1 VTTYIQGTDDFPVE
15 FPEIDDSTP
24 EEAAEWNP
32 ALEALANRTKW
43 LKLKILPIPAL
54 NWHKAVTTNFNQTR
68 GVYSEV
74 EQTWYIVGDDPGT
87 DQFERSQDSALN
99 NFEDLSGAL
108 GGAIPCYDVACNQT
122 TGDLVIVNKSSRNVY
137 LGVFAG
143 YGSLS
148 SGGNWT
154 NGANMIAVAAG
165 APVVDWDEISG
176 NFITVYRNGASGFHA
191 EHWAAGPTFTP
202 AASIPAAWTAYTGSN
217 NAEIGCSRGQPVGT
231 TLACFYDATGSVQK
245 LNVMR
250 STDGGTNWTNHQ
262 IAPPL
267 DLLLVSKPAF
277 NKEAKRWYVAGSS
290 SLPRVYIYE
299 STDDGVTWA
308 IVATIN
314 GWECH
319 GIVASG
325 ELLVLLG
332 KDQRIAYSV
341 DRGVTWRFEARRLP
355 ATVATM
361 HLLAGGGQLFFTN
374 NVAKNAF
381 SSLRIGNVGE
391 VI

>member
-1 VTTYIQGTDDFPVE
+1 MP
-15 FPEIDDSTP
+15 ST
-24 EEAAEWNP
+24 
-32 ALEALANRTKW
+32 
-43 LKLKILPIPAL
+43 
-54 NWHKAVTTNFNQTR
+54 
-68 GVYSEV
+68 
-74 EQTWYIVGDDPGT
+74 
-87 DQFERSQDSALN
+87 
-99 NFEDLSGAL
+99 
-108 GGAIPCYDVACNQT
+108 GGA
-122 TGDLVIVNKSSRNVY
+122 
-137 LGVFAG
+137 
-143 YGSLS
+143 
-148 SGGNWT
+148 T
-154 NGANMIAVAAG
+154 NGTHH
-165 APVVDWDEISG
+165 ELL
-176 NFITVYRNGASGFHA
+176 T
-191 EHWAAGPTFTP
+191 
-202 AASIPAAWTAYTGSN
+202 
-217 NAEIGCSRGQPVGT
+217 
-231 TLACFYDATGSVQK
+231 
-245 LNVMR
+245 
-250 STDGGTNWTNHQ
+250 
-262 IAPPL
+262 PL

>member
-1 VTTYIQGTDDFPVE
+1 
-15 FPEIDDSTP
+15 
-24 EEAAEWNP
+24 
-32 ALEALANRTKW
+32 
-43 LKLKILPIPAL
+43 
-54 NWHKAVTTNFNQTR
+54 
-68 GVYSEV
+68 
-74 EQTWYIVGDDPGT
+74 
-87 DQFERSQDSALN
+87 
-99 NFEDLSGAL
+99 
-108 GGAIPCYDVACNQT
+108 
-122 TGDLVIVNKSSRNVY
+122 
-137 LGVFAG
+137 
-143 YGSLS
+143 
-148 SGGNWT
+148 
-154 NGANMIAVAAG
+154 MIAVAAG

-191 EHWAAGPTFTP
+191 EHGAAGPPFTRG
-202 AASIPAAWTAYTGSN
+202 ASIPGAWTAYTGSN
-217 NAEIGCSRGQPVGT
+217 NAEIGCSRGHPVGT

-250 STDGGTNWTNHQ
+250 STDGGTNWTNQQ

-277 NKEAKRWYVAGSS
+277 NKDAKRWYVAGSS

-299 STDDGVTWA
+299 STDDGVTSA

-314 GWECH
+314 RWHCH
-319 GIVASG
+319 SIVASG